1 MSDWTYEIIE
11 MTSSSSEWIG
21 KPKDGVPSILKIKFQ
36 KVGELDRII
45 TYTFNDEQIL
55 NTTTFNT
62 KEK

>member
-11 MTSSSSEWIG
+11 MTSSSEWIG

-45 TYTFNDEQIL
+45 TYTFDDEQIL
-55 NTTTFNT
+55 NTTTLNT
-62 KEK
+62 EEK